1 MVRIAAVG
9 DNVVDCYQELGR
21 MYPGGNCL
29 NLSVFARRT
38 GAETA
43 YVGAIG
49 RDPAGDAIR
58 AALAAEGVSTERL
71 RVLPGRTAYC
81 VIGHRDGDRVF
92 LETDYGVSMFEPDPR
107 DFAFVADFDAV
118 HVGQSSG
125 LDDHLPAFAAAA
137 RLSYDFSIKREHP
150 RFDGIAALCFLA
162 SFSGGGLSDPEARD
176 LLARASARGARW
188 ALVTR
193 GERGAL
199 LAGGGRIFEVA
210 AQPCEVTDTLGA
222 GDTFI
227 AHTLVGLLDGR
238 SPDAVLAEAARAA
251 AETCTRVSAIGH
263 GAPLNVGPASA
274 SAPARPGPAVRSA
287 GPLG

>member
-1 MVRIAAVG
+1 MSRIAAVG
-9 DNVVDCYQELGR
+9 DNVVDCYCELSR
-21 MYPGGNCL
+21 MFPGGNCL
-29 NLSVFARRT
+29 NLSVFARRA

-49 RDPAGDAIR
+49 SDPAGDAIR

-71 RVLPGRTAYC
+71 RVLPGGRTAYC
-81 VIGHRDGDRVF
+81 VIGHSHGDRVF
-92 LETDYGVSMFEPDPR
+92 LKTDYGVSMFEPDPQ
-107 DFAFVADFDAV
+107 DFAFVAGFDAV
-118 HVGQSSG
+118 HIGQSSG

-137 RLSYDFSIKREHP
+137 RLSYDFSTKREHL
-150 RFDGIAALCFLA
+150 RFDEIAALCFLA
-162 SFSGGGLSDPEARD
+162 SFSGGGLSDTEARD
-176 LLARASARGARW
+176 LLARASARGAQW

-199 LAGGGRIFEVA
+199 LAGEGRIFEVA
-210 AQPCEVTDTLGA
+210 AHPCEVTDTLGA

-263 GAPLNVGPASA
+263 GAPMNLGPAPA
-274 SAPARPGPAVRSA
+274 SAPARAGQPG
-287 GPLG
+287 